1 MMFDGLDLTIRIAI
15 YALAAL
21 NLPTHLS
28 SHEWNRAFL
37 KAFLVEL
44 QLPDSHFE
52 AFFPLIKSASE
63 AEEMFSANSIENL
76 SSVFLLMIDN
86 SGLDPIDLF
95 ISVSIY
101 LRFR

>member
-1 MMFDGLDLTIRIAI
+1 MFDGLDLTIRIAI
-15 YALAAL
+15 YALTAL

-28 SHEWNRAFL
+28 HEWNRSLL

-44 QLPDSHFE
+44 QLPESHFE
-52 AFFPLIKSASE
+52 AFFPLTKTASE
-63 AEEMFSANSIENL
+63 AEEVLLATSIESL
-76 SSVFLLMIDN
+76 SSVFLQMIDN
-86 SGLDPIDLF
+86 SGLDRFDLF